1 MTLQKINQL
10 FLHNIKEINKL
21 NIAFGSIIKVL
32 LMGLES
38 NGGVYIRLSDA
49 KEGGHKVSYVGIE
62 GDQTMVVTL
71 GRALSLTVTDTT
83 LEIRHAK

>member
-21 NIAFGSIIKVL
+21 NIAFGS
-32 LMGLES
+32 
-38 NGGVYIRLSDA
+38 
-49 KEGGHKVSYVGIE
+49 